1 MFNVQDPRQAM
12 MQKFLSGQ
20 AKGNQI
26 PFIKGGRHVLAVSE
40 FKMIPTDDAGPAV
53 ALRAV
58 VLETNNPA
66 EHPIGSQVERRFTIN
81 AGPKFQGDKGERVW
95 GELKNCVAAMFGM
108 PNNTPQEQQTVFERW
123 FSFMSYADANPEA
136 HQLRGLVV
144 ICNAT
149 FKAPRQKKNAAPGE
163 MTKAFTETVFEFV
176 PGQNDQTMVQM
187 RAVVEQHLLNPPA
200 LPAPAPQAAAW
211 SPAQQ
216 GPAAAA
222 NPFAGQAPQTQAWPG
237 AGQQQAPNPFG
248 QPSAPPVQPVQQGG
262 SPFAFGA
269 GNVPQQPAAQPQQ
282 PAQQWGQP
290 AAPGAGTV
298 APAGGPPK
306 LW

>member
-66 EHPIGSQVERRFTIN
+66 EHPVGSQVERRFTIN
-81 AGPKFQGDKGERVW
+81 AGPKFQGDKGDRVW

-108 PNNTPQEQQTVFERW
+108 PNNTPQEQQQVFERW
-123 FSFMSYADANPEA
+123 FSFMAYADTNPEA

-149 FKAPRQKKNAAPGE
+149 FKPPRQKKNAAPGE
-163 MTKAFTETVFEFV
+163 MTKAFTETTFEHV
-176 PGQNDQTMVQM
+176 PGQSEQSMAQL
-187 RAVVEQHLLNPPA
+187 RGIVEQHLQNPPA
-200 LPAPAPQAAAW
+200 PPAPVAAPAW
-211 SPAQQ
+211 SPAQAM
-216 GPAAAA
+216 GTAGAA

-237 AGQQQAPNPFG
+237 AGGAPAANPFG
-248 QPSAPPVQPVQQGG
+248 QPAAAPVQPAPQQG
-262 SPFAFGA
+262 SPFAFGQ
-269 GNVPQQPAAQPQQ
+269 GNVPAQPQ

-290 AAPGAGTV
+290 AAAPGPV
-298 APAGGPPK
+298 APPAGPPK
-306 LW
+306 LF